1 MFQTTNQMTY
11 FNGLMNDIMNY
22 TCSWF
27 INDIL
32 TIWHIN
38 VMLGTHWISNIIMND
53 TMITLIIKYLW
64 MFEHDILNDID
75 KPTGNDTDY
84 MLMVIDT
91 DV

>member
-1 MFQTTNQMTY
+1 
-11 FNGLMNDIMNY
+11 
-22 TCSWF
+22 
-27 INDIL
+27 
-32 TIWHIN
+32 
-38 VMLGTHWISNIIMND
+38 
-53 TMITLIIKYLW
+53 